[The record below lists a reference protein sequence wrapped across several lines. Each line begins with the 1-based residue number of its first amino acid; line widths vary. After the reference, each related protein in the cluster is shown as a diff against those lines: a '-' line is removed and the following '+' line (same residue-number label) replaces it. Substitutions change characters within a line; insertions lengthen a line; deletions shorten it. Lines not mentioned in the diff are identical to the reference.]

1 MNYSV
6 VLASASPRRTML
18 LDQMG
23 IAHSVKPVDIDE
35 SALANETPEAQ
46 VARLAEQKAKTAL
59 ARLHDEDALNE
70 NTRVLASDTLI
81 AFNGVSLGKPE
92 DKEDARRI
100 LSMLSNNEHEVLT
113 AISVASTTKQVTQ
126 TITTKVTFAALTNDE
141 IDAYLDTGEPADKA
155 GSYAIQGI
163 GGQFVKAINGSASA
177 VVGLPLYETRQLLR
191 EFGVV

>member
-23 IAHSVKPVDIDE
+23 IAHTVKPVDIDE
-35 SALANETPEAQ
+35 SALQNETPQYQ
-46 VARLAEQKAKTAL
+46 VARLAKQKAETAL
-59 ARLHDEDALNE
+59 ARLKAEGALTE
-70 NTRVLASDTLI
+70 NTLVLASDTLI
-81 AFNGVSLGKPE
+81 AFNGASLGKPE

-113 AISVASTTKQVTQ
+113 AISVASSSNQVTQ
-126 TITTKVTFAALTNDE
+126 TITTHITFAALTNDE
-141 IDAYLDTGEPADKA
+141 IDAYWETGEPADKA